1 MSRYHCSCGFVINDP
16 EEFGDH
22 YRLVFAPDDDTGTDG
37 RVHAELVGDHA
48 RATGPYP
55 DTVSLPRHVCACG
68 FATDDTPEFDDHLLT
83 AFITPDGIGNDGD
96 EHMPLE
102 PSTP

>member
-1 MSRYHCSCGFVINDP
+1 
-16 EEFGDH
+16 
-22 YRLVFAPDDDTGTDG
+22 
-37 RVHAELVGDHA
+37 
-48 RATGPYP
+48 
-55 DTVSLPRHVCACG
+55 VSLPRHVCACG